1 MNYMKGSLGNKIYF
15 LLVVLISLL
24 FTVKSFAAEVSIFG
38 PKQYVR
44 GNGKPV
50 QVTDSFPGVAGEA
63 KLIITNGDAKG
74 KNKVNSA
81 IIKING
87 TEVIIPN
94 NLNQQIGNIEK
105 AIQVNEQNTIT
116 VELRSKPGSYL
127 TVEIK
132 TNEPDDY
139 CGGGVDTY
147 SISGAVT
154 GDIQAGVTITILN
167 DTVFADTTT
176 NTSGYYEFRGLRN
189 GTYIVSPSLSGH
201 TFLPS
206 NREVTICGADVTAV
220 DFTANEFSGGDVA
233 AKDFTAFLATYAGYW
248 KFNEGVDCYRP

>member
-1 MNYMKGSLGNKIYF
+1 MNYMKCSLGNKIYF

-44 GNGKPV
+44 DNGKPV

-63 KLIITNGDAKG
+63 KLIITNGDANG
-74 KNKVNSA
+74 KNRVSSA

-87 TEVIIPN
+87 TEVITPN
-94 NLNQQIGNIEK
+94 HFNQQIGNIEK
-105 AIQVNEQNTIT
+105 PIQVNEQNTIT

-147 SISGAVT
+147 FISGAVT
-154 GDIQAGVTITILN
+154 GAIQEGVTITILY
-167 DTVFADTTT
+167 DSVSADATT

-201 TFLPS
+201 TFSPS
-206 NREVTICGADVTAV
+206 SSEVTICGEDVIKVDFIADEFSEGDVT
-220 DFTANEFSGGDVA
+220 